1 MLEVEAGD
9 GGDDGE
15 GWVVNDDGAWGVLV
29 EAGVVALGI
38 EGANDGR
45 CGGDVSFVLEPTE
58 EGGVYVLGGVALV
71 GGVAW
76 LELVD
81 ECFVVGEYLLSCF
94 TFGL

>member
-9 GGDDGE
+9 GCDDGE

-29 EAGVVALGI
+29 EAGVVALGV

-45 CGGDVSFVLEPTE
+45 VGGDVAFVLEPTE

-71 GGVAW
+71 GGVAG

-81 ECFVVGEYLLSCF
+81 ECFVVGLYLL
-94 TFGL
+94 TGLSFEL